1 MFQSDQIIL
10 QSLWPRKQKN
20 IEAMREECDIC
31 DIVIQVVS
39 VDPSPDS
46 YPQVVEN
53 YVLEGC
59 KVSNI

>member
-1 MFQSDQIIL
+1 
-10 QSLWPRKQKN
+10 
-20 IEAMREECDIC
+20 MREDCDIC
-31 DIVIQVVS
+31 DIVIQVIS